1 MGIHLSIKLAV
12 ISTYFCI
19 PLARTP
25 CILETN
31 KISNFEAHG
40 GFLFTQLIT
49 AVYPT
54 AYKAFWS
61 EYARGL

>member
-1 MGIHLSIKLAV
+1 MGTHNEP
-12 ISTYFCI
+12 FNQ
-19 PLARTP
+19 AR
-25 CILETN
+25 CNILETN
-31 KISNFEAHG
+31 KISNFEARG
-40 GFLFTQLIT
+40 GFLNTQLIT